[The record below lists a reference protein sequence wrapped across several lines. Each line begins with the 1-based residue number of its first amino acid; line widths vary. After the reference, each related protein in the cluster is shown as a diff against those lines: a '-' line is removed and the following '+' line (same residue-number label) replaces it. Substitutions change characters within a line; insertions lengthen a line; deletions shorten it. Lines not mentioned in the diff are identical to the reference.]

1 MMISTQKDNAEEDAY
16 TFPDSAISFCTRDSQ
31 SANRRSNS
39 KLSEMTSLFSPGWKG
54 RSCIEV
60 SEQQKTTL

>member
-1 MMISTQKDNAEEDAY
+1 MMISRQKHNAQEDAD

-31 SANRRSNS
+31 PANRRSS
-39 KLSEMTSLFSPGWKG
+39 SELSEMTSLFSPSWKG